1 LFAVSPL
8 DLLVVPAPGPAFI
21 QRDVVRNVVRVLAR
35 ALHRE
40 EKRAKYVTTEV
51 TKMLA
56 LHEDLKAMHDAKTV
70 GEEQKGDLA
79 LSKSLSDEAE
89 PKISRTPSNGMGPQ
103 HGDET
108 QERDPNFVEVR
119 V

>member
-1 LFAVSPL
+1 M
-8 DLLVVPAPGPAFI
+8 
-21 QRDVVRNVVRVLAR
+21 RNVVRVLAR

-40 EKRAKYVTTEV
+40 EKRVKYVTNEV

-56 LHEDLKAMHDAKTV
+56 LHEDLRAIHDAKTV
-70 GEEQKGDLA
+70 EEEQKGDLT
-79 LSKSLSDEAE
+79 LSKSISEEVE

-108 QERDPNFVEVR
+108 QEWDPNFVEVR
-119 V
+119 TYEPCLLVCVKYGVLSKF